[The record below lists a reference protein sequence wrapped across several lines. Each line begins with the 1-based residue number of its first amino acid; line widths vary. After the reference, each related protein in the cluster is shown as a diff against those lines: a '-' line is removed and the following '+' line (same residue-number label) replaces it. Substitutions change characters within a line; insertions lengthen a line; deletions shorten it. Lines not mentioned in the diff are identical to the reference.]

1 MCAALW
7 RSHAPRRAHPLQDD
21 LRDQV
26 EALRA
31 ALATAEAATAAAR
44 AEAEEAQ
51 RDNAWLRSE
60 SQARTA
66 EAAAAQ
72 AALEKLQ
79 QTHMALVQ
87 EHARARGVE
96 VCVCVHR
103 VVAGEDCVVPSLL
116 ASSERLWC
124 GGVVELGCVECL
136 C

>member
-44 AEAEEAQ
+44 ATAEHAAKSEAVARAEAEEAKAA
-51 RDNAWLRSE
+51 NARLRSE

-66 EAAAAQ
+66 ELVAGR

-79 QTHMALVQ
+79 QTYEALTQ
-87 EHARARGVE
+87 EHARCGSAE
-96 VCVCVHR
+96 VR
-103 VVAGEDCVVPSLL
+103 EGMA
-116 ASSERLWC
+116 
-124 GGVVELGCVECL
+124 
-136 C
+136 